1 MTEYLVD
8 VKTQEASKMVKLAEL
23 QWQQQK
29 QGAFFNQPGISK
41 RRYGGGDVGQKKK
54 KDAKG
59 CSNGSTKDKKQ
70 KTV

>member
-41 RRYGGGDVGQKKK
+41 RGYGGGDVGQKK

-70 KTV
+70 KKV